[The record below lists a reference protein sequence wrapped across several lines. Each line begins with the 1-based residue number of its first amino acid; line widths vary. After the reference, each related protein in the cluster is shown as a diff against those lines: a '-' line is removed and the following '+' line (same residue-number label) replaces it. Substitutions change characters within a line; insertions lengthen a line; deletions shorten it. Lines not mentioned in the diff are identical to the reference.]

1 MEPLWS
7 PVVATGG
14 NQPQIARSRK
24 RQKQAKSVAT
34 GCHRLREKFHGKEG
48 VDGSSPSE
56 GSTKAPQ
63 NGASS
68 VSCTCTISSVR
79 WVWSPLWSPQIEN
92 SVLKC
97 AWPHAVGATNLPIRE
112 RAGRA
117 EPDARAW
124 TPASLLVP
132 SHLDPDTRDAP
143 PATRSKRITSIRN
156 IELSFAKLVESR
168 ARRTG
173 RRAHILWTSLTASS
187 SRSRHRDC
195 PARRKPIRLSCQA
208 MGSRKHLCAARRHRP
223 TNLADML
230 IF

>member
-1 MEPLWS
+1 MHIQRDYDPHRDLLELRRHQRHRVRNTLEPR
-7 PVVATGG
+7 
-14 NQPQIARSRK
+14 RS
-24 RQKQAKSVAT
+24 
-34 GCHRLREKFHGKEG
+34 HYM
-48 VDGSSPSE
+48 SS
-56 GSTKAPQ
+56 
-63 NGASS
+63 
-68 VSCTCTISSVR
+68 
-79 WVWSPLWSPQIEN
+79 LWSPQIEN

-208 MGSRKHLCAARRHRP
+208 MGRRKHLCAARRHRP